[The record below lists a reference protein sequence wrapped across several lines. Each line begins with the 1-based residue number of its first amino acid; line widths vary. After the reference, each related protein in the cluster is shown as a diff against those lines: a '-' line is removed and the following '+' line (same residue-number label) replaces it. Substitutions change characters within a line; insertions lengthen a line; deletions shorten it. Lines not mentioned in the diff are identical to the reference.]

1 MRCETLLCLLKNTSV
16 NYQILSQR
24 PRAEVCVEA
33 RLHPLD
39 QSRISLLSASSFTFS
54 LVLSNHTAANRKFT
68 EKLPKPA
75 RNVSPKL
82 RSGLNQAQNSRYIGI
97 PGSEEHVP
105 YRWTLQDLRRMDLS
119 WVFVGLYLRKR
130 A

>member
-75 RNVSPKL
+75 RNVSY
-82 RSGLNQAQNSRYIGI
+82 ATSRHG
-97 PGSEEHVP
+97 
-105 YRWTLQDLRRMDLS
+105 R
-119 WVFVGLYLRKR
+119 
-130 A
+130 

>member
-75 RNVSPKL
+75 RNVSLYIYIINIKL
-82 RSGLNQAQNSRYIGI
+82 NYIREGNK
-97 PGSEEHVP
+97 SEGAAISCQRGTE
-105 YRWTLQDLRRMDLS
+105 
-119 WVFVGLYLRKR
+119 
-130 A
+130 